1 MIVPDFFIGALID
14 CLIDKGAERRNV
26 IKCLELLETKISTLS
41 TKQHNEIY
49 SRLNRIMLFDDNSE
63 LIAMQ
68 GNFTETEKD
77 LWLAIYNKTA
87 DLLTKK
93 HIQFA

>member
-1 MIVPDFFIGALID
+1 MIVPDFFIGAMID
-14 CLIDKGAERRNV
+14 CLIEDGSERQNV
-26 IKCLELLETKISTLS
+26 IKCLAWLETKISTLS

-77 LWLAIYNKTA
+77 LWLAIYNKTT